1 MHRHGNC
8 GYKQTYALS
17 QQALGLQNHSAAAAL
32 SAGLLGDGTGGSIP
46 AQASKNC
53 RILGTPD
60 VSLTIVGYAFRFD
73 EDRRSLCFSGQG
85 SH

>member
-32 SAGLLGDGTGGSIP
+32 SAGLRAAEAETTVA
-46 AQASKNC
+46 AQQIADMTKLWQLFALA
-53 RILGTPD
+53 R
-60 VSLTIVGYAFRFD
+60 
-73 EDRRSLCFSGQG
+73 Q
-85 SH
+85 